1 MPVPI
6 HAHQCLTE
14 QTLNL
19 GTNTF
24 GCALQLGPERA
35 RVFTGPF
42 CLKEK
47 EGIKLTLL
55 LRILTSRKNF
65 NDNLIDGKPNKYTC
79 PPSELSNARN
89 KRTVEEDRVV
99 VQDVCDRYNVNNQV
113 RHFRGTN
120 ARGNVVAGNVGGQN
134 RVEGN
139 MIPGEQVTN
148 FDDVCGMILAL
159 MWTMSLMMINAMA
172 FDSDDTRDMAEITR
186 KKNDGDNASLKSCEP
201 YNANDVTDLLEQ
213 NDRFRAEIE
222 KVKQHYKNQ
231 LEGNLKV
238 ATRSSVKPKVLANLA
253 WRGVEVVREIVE
265 EARVVL
271 NMDNALNYACQYT
284 KHLGIATKDI
294 HTSGKRNLVINGDP
308 QKEICLRELCP
319 LLRLSDSML
328 VSTKQ
333 SDTSERIMKRNSS
346 TKLCLKYYEG
356 VGLLSSISLFRG
368 TPSTKRRFVESEIVT
383 LWKQHVHADIII
395 STMFL
400 WAAAVATACYTQN
413 RSLIHTRHNKTPYEL
428 VFLRVF
434 GALCYPTNDSE
445 DLGKFQ
451 AKADIGDFRLD
462 ASDMAPLA
470 FVQDPMP
477 IMMTPGQ
484 LNSGLAPSHVPATTN
499 IPPTDKDLEIL
510 FQPMFDEY
518 FEQSTDSEPVPTAY
532 CCTTPFVSSNTYVDT
547 PIAQDCTFYKSFTS
561 SLQVHPPVFPH
572 RC

>member
-222 KVKQHYKNQ
+222 KVKQHYKQGSDVETRRKLDFRGPIPRMTPSKGIEAIKEISRHSFSWHDEYSTKNNV
-231 LEGNLKV
+231 ERGVDELKV
-238 ATRSSVKPKVLANLA
+238 
-253 WRGVEVVREIVE
+253 
-265 EARVVL
+265 
-271 NMDNALNYACQYT
+271 
-284 KHLGIATKDI
+284 
-294 HTSGKRNLVINGDP
+294 
-308 QKEICLRELCP
+308 
-319 LLRLSDSML
+319 
-328 VSTKQ
+328 
-333 SDTSERIMKRNSS
+333 
-346 TKLCLKYYEG
+346 
-356 VGLLSSISLFRG
+356 
-368 TPSTKRRFVESEIVT
+368 
-383 LWKQHVHADIII
+383 
-395 STMFL
+395 
-400 WAAAVATACYTQN
+400 
-413 RSLIHTRHNKTPYEL
+413 
-428 VFLRVF
+428 VF
-434 GALCYPTNDSE
+434 
-445 DLGKFQ
+445 
-451 AKADIGDFRLD
+451 
-462 ASDMAPLA
+462 
-470 FVQDPMP
+470 
-477 IMMTPGQ
+477 
-484 LNSGLAPSHVPATTN
+484 
-499 IPPTDKDLEIL
+499 
-510 FQPMFDEY
+510 
-518 FEQSTDSEPVPTAY
+518 
-532 CCTTPFVSSNTYVDT
+532 
-547 PIAQDCTFYKSFTS
+547 
-561 SLQVHPPVFPH
+561 
-572 RC
+572 